1 MIGYF
6 PEPYY
11 DELWYSVCARFSERM
26 RFGTETGVM
35 LALYGRR
42 HSIAIVDLPHRL
54 QSVALQLPPG
64 HSCTTNNI
72 IDRHTFLPYYGPFLT
87 VDSYFTVRRLMED
100 GTKPSVRVRCGACTN
115 RVRPPKYFRS
125 CPICDRENREKNRE
139 TYWRRLFQLPGVE
152 VCPIHNVFLE
162 PSDIRLDPL
171 SNRHKYF
178 SAESA
183 RLVRVRINSS
193 MT

>member
-1 MIGYF
+1 
-6 PEPYY
+6 
-11 DELWYSVCARFSERM
+11 
-26 RFGTETGVM
+26 
-35 LALYGRR
+35 
-42 HSIAIVDLPHRL
+42 
-54 QSVALQLPPG
+54 
-64 HSCTTNNI
+64 
-72 IDRHTFLPYYGPFLT
+72 
-87 VDSYFTVRRLMED
+87 MED

-125 CPICDRENREKNRE
+125 CPICDLENREKNRE

-183 RLVRVRINSS
+183 RLVADNHPINPKDPAQVILARLTRDVEWLLRQEYLNLGLDVLHDTDQIDEASRQPDFPNIPGS
-193 MT
+193 RLIRPTVLRGIDHKKEMAATPMAFPI